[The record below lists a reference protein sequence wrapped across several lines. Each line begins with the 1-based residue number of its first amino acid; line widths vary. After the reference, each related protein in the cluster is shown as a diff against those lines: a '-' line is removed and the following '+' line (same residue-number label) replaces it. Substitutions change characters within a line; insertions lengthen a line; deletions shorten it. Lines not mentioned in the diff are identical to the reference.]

1 VGIPAGKLDSI
12 FDMFT
17 QVDSSSRRSQGGLG
31 IGLALVKRLVQLHGG
46 SVEARSA
53 GERQGSTF
61 EVRLPVAVASD
72 ERTTLPEVPPPVAE
86 ATPSRRILV
95 VDDNQDAASVL
106 AQLLEM
112 GGHEV
117 DTAHDGAEALETAGR
132 QHPDV
137 VLLDIGL
144 PTLNGYEVCRRI
156 RERPWGKKTI
166 VIALSGWGQEGDR
179 QLSREAGFD
188 GHLVKPVDYPELLA
202 LLGSLTEARRAG

>member
-1 VGIPAGKLDSI
+1 
-12 FDMFT
+12 
-17 QVDSSSRRSQGGLG
+17 
-31 IGLALVKRLVQLHGG
+31 
-46 SVEARSA
+46 
-53 GERQGSTF
+53 
-61 EVRLPVAVASD
+61 
-72 ERTTLPEVPPPVAE
+72 VAE